1 MLLASALT
9 FQLSSMQTSVNEYV
23 GAITAYVSA
32 FVKFIMPLFI
42 YVIVF
47 KIVLSKS

>member
-1 MLLASALT
+1 MLLASDLAS
-9 FQLSSMQTSVNEYV
+9 QLSFMQTSVNEYV
-23 GAITAYVSA
+23 GAITTYVSA
-32 FVKFIMPLFI
+32 FVRFIMPLFI

>member
-1 MLLASALT
+1 MFLASSLVT
-9 FQLSSMQTSVNEYV
+9 QLNSMQAIVNAYV
-23 GAITAYVSA
+23 GSITAYVLD

>member
-1 MLLASALT
+1 MLLASSLVT
-9 FQLSSMQTSVNEYV
+9 QLNSMQAIVNAYV
-23 GAITAYVSA
+23 GSITDYVLA
-32 FVKFIMPLFI
+32 FVRFIMPLFI

>member
-1 MLLASALT
+1 MFLASSLVT
-9 FQLSSMQTSVNEYV
+9 QLNSMQAIVNVYV
-23 GAITAYVSA
+23 ASITAYVLD

-42 YVIVF
+42 YIIVF

>member
-1 MLLASALT
+1 MFLASSLIT
-9 FQLSSMQTSVNEYV
+9 QLNFMQAIVNEYV
-23 GAITAYVSA
+23 GSITAYVLA
-32 FVKFIMPLFI
+32 FVRFIMPLFI

>member
-1 MLLASALT
+1 MLLASSLVT
-9 FQLSSMQTSVNEYV
+9 QLNFMQVIVNAYV
-23 GAITAYVSA
+23 DSITAYVLA